1 MMQRD
6 AISNTSWQFDCALA
20 AKSTITMT
28 ISTIIKHRV
37 KNLNQTFSITNPILK
52 RNLLPKKIKK
62 IILSDMQ
69 SVFLIRTLYFYL
81 MSHHAISL
89 SHSDNLFFYPM
100 SHHAISL
107 SHSDNLFFYPMSH
120 HAISL
125 SHSDNLFFYPMSHQT
140 FFSLK

>member
-1 MMQRD
+1 
-6 AISNTSWQFDCALA
+6 
-20 AKSTITMT
+20 MT

-52 RNLLPKKIKK
+52 RNLLPKKNKK

-140 FFSLK
+140 FFSLKWNRCVQKLVADWSFEMWHHRQCFRC

>member
-1 MMQRD
+1 
-6 AISNTSWQFDCALA
+6 
-20 AKSTITMT
+20 MT

-52 RNLLPKKIKK
+52 RNLLPKKNKK

-125 SHSDNLFFYPMSHQT
+125 SHSDNLFFYPMSHHAISLSHSDNLFFYPMSHQT